1 MRSLLLLVMFC
12 GLFMSASGCTVDRTW
27 FQMNSNSPMPF
38 FGFDLRFPRKTA
50 QMEPLNPS
58 KQLAI
63 ETDGSDVTRPVAEIS
78 DSRETKS
85 KTQALQLP
93 RITLPIGRRT
103 EEELSLTGPAAP
115 FVR

>member
-1 MRSLLLLVMFC
+1 MRRLLLMVMLC
-12 GLFMSASGCTVDRTW
+12 GLCLPASGCAVDRTW

-50 QMEPLNPS
+50 QTEPISPA

-63 ETDGSDVTRPVAEIS
+63 ETDGTDVTRPVANIS
-78 DSRETKS
+78 DSRDTKN
-85 KTQALQLP
+85 KTQSLQLP
-93 RITLPIGRRT
+93 RITLPIGRPT
-103 EEELSLTGPAAP
+103 EEELSLSGPTAP